1 MHDWVE
7 VASDG
12 LAAIFRRA
20 EEAVI
25 QFRFRKLPAEQG
37 LSNEARAKPA

>member
-1 MHDWVE
+1 MHDWVV

-12 LAAIFRRA
+12 LAVIFRTA
-20 EEAVI
+20 EEGASGSGLE
-25 QFRFRKLPAEQG
+25 KPPKEQG